1 MGQLKK
7 YLKTFK
13 YKTLGKDD
21 DSIEQIDTKAT
32 TTDGEDLG
40 EHAAIIGFN

>member
-1 MGQLKK
+1 MKELMK

-13 YKTLGKDD
+13 YKTLGKED

-32 TTDGEDLG
+32 TTDGEDLK
-40 EHAAIIGFN
+40 EHAAIIGFS